1 MVLAKYISNGYFAP
15 PVMEFLLKQT
25 ISFQSQNL
33 KARNSCK
40 LNRDEEKRWVLL
52 IIRVIII
59 KFTCPVGKGPGKLS
73 SNKVIN

>member
-1 MVLAKYISNGYFAP
+1 
-15 PVMEFLLKQT
+15 MEFLLKQT

-52 IIRVIII
+52 IIRAIII
-59 KFTCPVGKGPGKLS
+59 KFTGPVGKGPGKLS
-73 SNKVIN
+73 SNKIIN

>member
-1 MVLAKYISNGYFAP
+1 
-15 PVMEFLLKQT
+15 MEFLLKQT

-52 IIRVIII
+52 IIRAIII
-59 KFTCPVGKGPGKLS
+59 KFTWPVGKDPGKLS
-73 SNKVIN
+73 SNKITKTKEVALGKQNMRAAC